1 MTTILSRL
9 KYSSTDH
16 SKMLLLILSCDLLNL
31 YKNNNIH
38 TFMDSP
44 DTHNHPM
51 RCIPILEMRK
61 PILGQGA

>member
-1 MTTILSRL
+1 
-9 KYSSTDH
+9 
-16 SKMLLLILSCDLLNL
+16 MLLLILSCDLLNL